1 MEEKNQQS
9 ILMIFFIVR
18 GDLVMNNQIVDNLV
32 GVQYDL

>member
-9 ILMIFFIVR
+9 MLMIFSILR